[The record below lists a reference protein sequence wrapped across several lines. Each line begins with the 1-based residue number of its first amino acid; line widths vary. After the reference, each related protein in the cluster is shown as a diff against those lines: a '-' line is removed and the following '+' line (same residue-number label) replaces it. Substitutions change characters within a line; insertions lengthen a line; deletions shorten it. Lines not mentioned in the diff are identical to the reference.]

1 MRKEARFCCHSL
13 TFWLQLASFPVLWS
27 TLLWESRNAVSSLSL
42 STGAVPNGYS
52 QAMPLCSLTS
62 NWTRDANLTSWSST
76 LILLQLGQ
84 LFWKRQSENSFSI
97 TKHWGEKK
105 KKKKPQHKKP
115 MYYLI
120 SGYSPN
126 LMVFSFP
133 FSTCVFSCWERA
145 GKKARPRAIGRQC
158 RYP

>member
-27 TLLWESRNAVSSLSL
+27 TLLWESRNAASSLSL
-42 STGAVPNGYS
+42 SLTTGAVPNGYR
-52 QAMPLCSLTS
+52 QAMPLYSLTS
-62 NWTRDANLTSWSST
+62 NWTRDMNLTSWSST

-84 LFWKRQSENSFSI
+84 LFWKRQSESSFSKS
-97 TKHWGEKK
+97 KHWGEKK
-105 KKKKPQHKKP
+105 KKRTNTKPP
-115 MYYLI
+115 MDYLI

-145 GKKARPRAIGRQC
+145 GKS
-158 RYP
+158 